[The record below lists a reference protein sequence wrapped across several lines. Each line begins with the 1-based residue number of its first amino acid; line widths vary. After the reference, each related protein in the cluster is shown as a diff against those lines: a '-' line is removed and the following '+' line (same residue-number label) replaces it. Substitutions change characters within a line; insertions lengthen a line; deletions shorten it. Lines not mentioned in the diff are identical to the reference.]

1 MGCSYG
7 AILKVGGR
15 ERDVGINVISGEMK
29 GAGGIYLVNSTVCRR
44 EADLKSSRTI
54 VCIVP
59 LFPWRQLH

>member
-29 GAGGIYLVNSTVCRR
+29 GAGGFI
-44 EADLKSSRTI
+44 
-54 VCIVP
+54 
-59 LFPWRQLH
+59 W